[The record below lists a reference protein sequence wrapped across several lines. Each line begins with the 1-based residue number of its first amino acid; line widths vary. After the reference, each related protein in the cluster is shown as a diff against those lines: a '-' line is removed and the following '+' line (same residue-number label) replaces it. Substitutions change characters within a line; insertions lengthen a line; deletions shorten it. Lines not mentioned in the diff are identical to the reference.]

1 MSELRKANT
10 NYPYF
15 ITCTVVQWV
24 DVFTRSYYS
33 DILINSLKYCQE
45 HKGLEI
51 YAYVIMPSHIH
62 MIVRHEEAQLD
73 KIIGHF
79 KSFTAKEIV
88 NDIQASQEESRK
100 QWLLHMFAYAA
111 RFRKQHAKYM
121 FWQYTKHP
129 VELSNPAIF
138 QQKLAYIHQNPLKAG
153 YVTEAEKWYYS
164 SANPLSPLKLA
175 DY

>member
-24 DVFTRSYYS
+24 DVFTRSIYA
-33 DILINSLKYCQE
+33 DVLIDSLKYCQQ
-45 HKGLEI
+45 HKELEI
-51 YAYVIMPSHIH
+51 YGYVIMPSHIH
-62 MIVRHEEAQLD
+62 MIVRHEGAQLD

-79 KSFTAKEIV
+79 KSFTAKEILKL
-88 NDIQASQEESRK
+88 IESAQEESREK
-100 QWLLHMFAYAA
+100 WLLHMFAYAA
-111 RFRKQHAKYM
+111 RFHQQHAQYM

-129 VELSNPAIF
+129 VELSNHKIF
-138 QQKLAYIHQNPLKAG
+138 QQKLDYIHHNPLEAG

-164 SANPLSPLKLA
+164 SANLFSPLKVKR
-175 DY
+175 

>member
-24 DVFTRSYYS
+24 DVFTRSIYA
-33 DILINSLKYCQE
+33 DVLIDSLKYCQQ
-45 HKGLEI
+45 HKGLEV

-62 MIVRHEEAQLD
+62 MIVRHEGAQLD

-79 KSFTAKEIV
+79 KSFTAKEILKL
-88 NDIQASQEESRK
+88 IESAQEESRK
-100 QWLLHMFAYAA
+100 KWLLHMFAYAA
-111 RFRKQHAKYM
+111 RFHQQHAQYM

-129 VELSNPAIF
+129 VELSNHNIF
-138 QQKLAYIHQNPLKAG
+138 QQKLDYIHQNPLKAG

-164 SANPLSPLKLA
+164 SANLFSPLKVIS
-175 DY
+175 

>member
-24 DVFTRSYYS
+24 DVFTRSIYANV
-33 DILINSLKYCQE
+33 LIESLKYCQQ
-45 HKGLEI
+45 HKGLEV
-51 YAYVIMPSHIH
+51 YGYVIMSSHIH
-62 MIVRHEEAQLD
+62 LIVRHEGAQLD

-79 KSFTAKEIV
+79 KSFTAKEILKL
-88 NDIQASQEESRK
+88 IESSQEESRK
-100 QWLLHMFAYAA
+100 KWLLHLFAYAA
-111 RFRKQHAKYM
+111 RFHQQHAQYM

-129 VELSNPAIF
+129 VELSSPEIF
-138 QQKLAYIHQNPLKAG
+138 QQKLDYIHQNPLAAG

-164 SANPLSPLKLA
+164 SANLFSPLKVKR
-175 DY
+175 